1 MTVAYVGLPYTVIDA
16 PTDAAVQAGIATW
29 LADKTPAGMMRT
41 RLLFNWIG
49 TAKLL
54 TPLLPAGTG
63 QLQGVIWE
71 GLAKRG
77 TILQWASADPIV
89 SARGQLRNFRFSRFS
104 LQSVVPNA
112 GGLYLLS
119 SAAASNQDGALEDVE
134 WMGSWAYGFGLNGP
148 ATANLNSEI
157 ALIRCALSND
167 ASFMNAWLWSGM
179 TPSHPQEDQFV
190 NYHLQDCKLEGSH
203 GTWIRM
209 DKGGCVVADGF
220 NSWLHTGQSNLD
232 AKGEPQPAGTMVM
245 LGPGPHADGVQM
257 FHATGVRAELRS
269 AQSRLIDS
277 AWGAGGHITFSGL
290 SDAADSFMVGNM
302 QSATYRGPGRVSYR
316 DCELGGWHGATGI
329 APLRVTYDSC
339 SSKYGNPFQA
349 GPLGSNAQLRYDT
362 AAKPLVTAR

>member
-1 MTVAYVGLPYTVIDA
+1 MTVGYVGLPYTVIDT
-16 PTDAAVQAGIATW
+16 PTDAAVQAGISAW

-41 RLLFNWIG
+41 RLLFKWIG

-63 QLQGVIWE
+63 QLQGVFWE

-89 SARGQLRNFRFSRFS
+89 SARGQLRNFRLSRFS

-157 ALIRCALSND
+157 AFIRCALSND
-167 ASFMNAWLWSGM
+167 ASFTNAWLWSGM
-179 TPSHPQEDQFV
+179 TPAHPQEDQFV

-203 GTWIRM
+203 GTWVRM

-232 AKGEPQPAGTMVM
+232 ATGNPQPAGTMVI

-269 AQSRLIDS
+269 ANSRLIDS
-277 AWGAGGHITFSGL
+277 AWGAAGHIRWDMLDDT
-290 SDAADSFMVGNM
+290 ANANTVGNQ
-302 QSATYRGPGRVSYR
+302 QSATYRGAARASYR
-316 DCELGGWHGATGI
+316 DCALGGWHMVTGSPPAQI
-329 APLRVTYDSC
+329 TYDSC
-339 SSKYGNPFQA
+339 HSRPGNAFKATNPT
-349 GPLGSNAQLRYDT
+349 GNGIVRYNT
-362 AAKPLVTAR
+362 AAVPAVVAR